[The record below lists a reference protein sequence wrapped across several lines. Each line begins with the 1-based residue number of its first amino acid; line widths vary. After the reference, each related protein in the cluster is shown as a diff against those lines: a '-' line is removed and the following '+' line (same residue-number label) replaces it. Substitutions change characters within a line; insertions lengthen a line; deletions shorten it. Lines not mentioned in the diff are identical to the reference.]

1 MPISSEQFDNGVDEG
16 GIQVQK
22 FLAANPDQ
30 AYELEELAVA
40 MGEGELWSGG
50 STERKFAVLSTTWR
64 YYSILEDLVRKGAV
78 EKKRIQ
84 GKDYYRNS
92 RK

>member
-1 MPISSEQFDNGVDEG
+1 MPISSEQFDNGLDEG

-40 MGEGELWSGG
+40 MGEGKLWPGG

-84 GKDYYRNS
+84 GKDYYRIS
-92 RK
+92 LK

>member
-1 MPISSEQFDNGVDEG
+1 
-16 GIQVQK
+16 
-22 FLAANPDQ
+22 
-30 AYELEELAVA
+30 LAVA
-40 MGEGELWSGG
+40 MGEGEWWPGG
-50 STERKFAVLSTTWR
+50 STKRQFAVLSTTWR

>member
-1 MPISSEQFDNGVDEG
+1 MPISSEQFDDGVDEG

-40 MGEGELWSGG
+40 MGEGELWPGG
-50 STERKFAVLSTTWR
+50 STKRQFTVLSTIWR
-64 YYSILEDLVRKGAV
+64 YYSILEDLIRKGAV

-84 GKDYYRNS
+84 GKDYYRIS
-92 RK
+92 LK

>member
-1 MPISSEQFDNGVDEG
+1 MPISSEQFDNGLDEK

-30 AYELEELAVA
+30 AYEIEELAVA
-40 MGEGELWSGG
+40 MGEGEWWPGG
-50 STERKFAVLSTTWR
+50 STKRQFAVLSTTWR

>member
-1 MPISSEQFDNGVDEG
+1 MPISSEQFDNGLDEG

-40 MGEGELWSGG
+40 MGERELWPGG
-50 STERKFAVLSTTWR
+50 STERKFAVLSTTLR

-84 GKDYYRNS
+84 GKDYYRIS
-92 RK
+92 LK